1 MHQVRPSLRS
11 SVTEVEVGVVGT
23 HRPEFGDA
31 EVSAERHDRFSG
43 ESFDSKEP
51 VARRRFI
58 DDGDVRIRPRHA
70 HLLTLRWRLPA
81 SLLHRPLAHR
91 LARSEEHTSDL
102 QSLMRISYAVFCF

>member
-43 ESFDSKEP
+43 ESFDSKETA
-51 VARRRFI
+51 ARRSFI
-58 DDGDVRIRPRHA
+58 DDDDVRIRPRQA
-70 HLLTLRWRLPA
+70 HLLTMRWRLPDY
-81 SLLHRPLAHR
+81 LLHRPIAHLIAFGR
-91 LARSEEHTSDL
+91 RGGP
-102 QSLMRISYAVFCF
+102 